1 MGKNTNSKPNGCVA
15 SSSECVIWNGP
26 DIPFLNL
33 CTGDTISTV
42 VAGIADKVCNLIT
55 ITSVGSYDFACL
67 DTEGCSPKNFIELFQ
82 LTLDALCEIK
92 YPAPNTTSTSAGAV
106 AGCPDCDMSVA
117 SCFQINGNTVM
128 QLKDYIAA
136 IGVKVCAQQV
146 QIQTQTLSLVSMQ
159 QQITSMQA
167 SIDQL
172 LLG

>member
-1 MGKNTNSKPNGCVA
+1 MGKNNNGKPNGCVA

-26 DIPFLNL
+26 DISFLNL

-55 ITSVGSYDFACL
+55 TTSVGSYDFACI

-82 LTLDALCEIK
+82 LTLDTLCEIAH
-92 YPAPNTTSTSAGAV
+92 PAPGTASTTSTSA
-106 AGCPDCDMSVA
+106 AGCPDCEMSIA
-117 SCFQINGNTVM
+117 SCFQVSGNTVM

-159 QQITSMQA
+159 QQINSMQA
-167 SIDQL
+167 TINQL